1 MAHNYDQGYL
11 DGLYSAY
18 NAIETSEA
26 VRVPGVLNVIDD
38 LIQSA
43 LERVQKRRQSY
54 DSGRFIQFNHWH
66 GSWSWYLLVGNAR

>member
-1 MAHNYDQGYL
+1 MAHNYEQGYL

-26 VRVPGVLNVIDD
+26 VRVPAALNVIDD

-43 LERVQKRRQSY
+43 LERV
-54 DSGRFIQFNHWH
+54 
-66 GSWSWYLLVGNAR
+66 